1 MVQFKK
7 EFLEEQ
13 NGIICTTEE
22 QAQNVVAWY
31 HVNGLEWQVSLSY
44 TDTCWDAVEGESII
58 YGNFDGWL
66 TWCSKGL
73 YMNKKTN
80 YEDALLLPNDSYTCY
95 GKSFYE
101 RIEKMIDEK
110 LKDYQKIE
118 PEPEPEPE
126 FTKGDLV
133 KFNVRSAPGYGIVRE
148 VVDDEYIFVEYF
160 FQKMRWFKKDN
171 LIKIGC
177 EE

>member
-7 EFLEEQ
+7 EFLKEQ

-31 HVNGLEWQVSLSY
+31 HVNGLEWQTSLSY
-44 TDTCWDAVEGESII
+44 TDTCWDAVGGESII

-66 TWCSKGL
+66 TWCSKGI
-73 YMNKKTN
+73 YMYKKTN
-80 YEDALLLPNDSYTCY
+80 YEDALLLPNDISCY

-118 PEPEPEPE
+118 PEPEPE
-126 FTKGDLV
+126 FKVGDRV
-133 KFNVRSAPGYGIVRE
+133 KWFYGSDIGHGVIHEIKNNR
-148 VVDDEYIFVEYF
+148 FLVEYF
-160 FQKMRWFKKDN
+160 FQSERWFSENN
-171 LIKIGC
+171 LIKIGHDYDTQ
-177 EE
+177 